1 MKITYDKS
9 VDAVSIYI
17 SENENIAKTIP
28 LEGLDWMINI
38 DFSESWN
45 LVWLEIIP
53 WSKFLSKEVLDS
65 SEIIG

>member
-38 DFSESWN
+38 DFSESGN

-53 WSKFLSKEVLDS
+53 WSKFLSKEVLDL